1 MANQALHSEREA
13 VNEADQAKPPPHS
26 NVGAPDELLP
36 SCPTPKDLLE
46 LFTTWLLLKGW
57 RIQVREKREMGQGL
71 QGWFDSQRLG

>member
-13 VNEADQAKPPPHS
+13 VNEADQAKPHPHS

-36 SCPTPKDLLE
+36 SCPTPKDFGDLLE

-57 RIQVREKREMGQGL
+57 RIQVRE
-71 QGWFDSQRLG
+71 